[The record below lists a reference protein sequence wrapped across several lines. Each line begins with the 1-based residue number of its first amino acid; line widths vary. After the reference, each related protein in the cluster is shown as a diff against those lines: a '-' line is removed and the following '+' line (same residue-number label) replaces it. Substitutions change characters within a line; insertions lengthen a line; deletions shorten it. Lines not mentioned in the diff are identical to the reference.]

1 MPGGEINRLAHAVD
15 PQRRLA
21 TFGWGFM
28 DESEA
33 RNIEVVRKYFEGCN
47 SGDIDQLM
55 STIAHDVTHYFLSS
69 SSSPIRGAAHLA
81 EYWKSWKQDLDPV
94 WAHDH
99 LIARGDEVVAEWSVI
114 FTPPGT
120 QKRLMNRGTE
130 WYVMRDSRILEVR
143 AYFIADPEC
152 LYPPSGLGDRRL
164 SDPKLPRWRL
174 VALHRSCDVGS
185 LKQLGRRW
193 WQTTKR
199 TWAIPM
205 SRGGGSS

>member
-1 MPGGEINRLAHAVD
+1 MRTPFSDD
-15 PQRRLA
+15 PEDQYDARRRDQPTRTRRGPTTA
-21 TFGWGFM
+21 FGHIWMGFM

-152 LYPPSGLGDRRL
+152 LYPPPAGWGIGD
-164 SDPKLPRWRL
+164 
-174 VALHRSCDVGS
+174 
-185 LKQLGRRW
+185 
-193 WQTTKR
+193 
-199 TWAIPM
+199 
-205 SRGGGSS
+205 